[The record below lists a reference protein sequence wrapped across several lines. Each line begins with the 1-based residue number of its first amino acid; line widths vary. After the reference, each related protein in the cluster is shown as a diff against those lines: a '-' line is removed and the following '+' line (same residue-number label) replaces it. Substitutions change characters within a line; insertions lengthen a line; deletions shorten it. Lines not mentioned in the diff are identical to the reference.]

1 MADKNIKKRLARLK
15 RKNRIRKKIHGTTEK
30 PRLTV
35 FRSAKHIYA
44 QLVDDTTG
52 KTLTGVSSLNKEL
65 QASIEEVRKKE
76 GKVGVS
82 KLVGKAIAEKAKK
95 MKIEAVVFDRNGFI
109 YHGRVKAVADGARE
123 GGLKF

>member
-15 RKNRIRKKIHGTTEK
+15 RKKRIRRKVWGTSEK
-30 PRLTV
+30 PRLVV
-35 FRSAKHIYA
+35 FRSAKHVYV
-44 QLVDDTTG
+44 QLIDDTSG
-52 KTLTGVSSLNKEL
+52 KTLTGVSTLTKDIRDTL
-65 QASIEEVRKKE
+65 ADIRKKE

-82 KLVGKAIAEKAKK
+82 KLVGKAIAERAKK
-95 MKIEAVVFDRNGFI
+95 LNIESVVFDRNGFN

>member
-15 RKNRIRKKIHGTTEK
+15 RKKRIRRKVWGTSEK
-30 PRLTV
+30 PRLVV

-44 QLVDDTTG
+44 QLIDDTTG
-52 KTLTGVSSLNKEL
+52 KTLTGVSTLTKDIRDTL
-65 QASIEEVRKKE
+65 ADIRKKE

-82 KLVGKAIAEKAKK
+82 KVVGKAIAERAKK
-95 MKIEAVVFDRNGFI
+95 LNIESVVFDRNGFN

>member
-15 RKNRIRKKIHGTTEK
+15 RKSRIRKKIHGTTEK

-52 KTLTGVSSLNKEL
+52 KTLTGISSLSKEL
-65 QASIEEVRKKE
+65 QGSIEEVRKKE

-95 MKIEAVVFDRNGFI
+95 MKIETVVFDRNGFI
-109 YHGRVKAVADGARE
+109 FHGRVKAVADGARE

>member
-1 MADKNIKKRLARLK
+1 MADKNTKKRLARLK
-15 RKNRIRKKIHGTTEK
+15 RKRRIRGKVFGTPEK
-30 PRLTV
+30 PRLVV

-44 QLVDDTTG
+44 QLIDDTNQ
-52 KTLTGVSSLNKEL
+52 KTVTGVSTLSKDVKNAL
-65 QASIEEVRKKE
+65 ADVRKKK

-82 KLVGKAIAEKAKK
+82 KLVGKAIADRAKK
-95 MKIEAVVFDRNGFI
+95 LKIESVVFDRNGFI

>member
-1 MADKNIKKRLARLK
+1 MANKNIKKRLARLK
-15 RKNRIRKKIHGTTEK
+15 RKKRIRRKVFGTSEK
-30 PRLTV
+30 PRLMV

-44 QLVDDTTG
+44 QLIDDTSD
-52 KTLTGVSSLNKEL
+52 KTLTGVSSLTKEVRETL
-65 QASIEEVRKKE
+65 ADVRKKE

-82 KLVGKAIAEKAKK
+82 KLVGKTIAERAKK
-95 MKIEAVVFDRNGFI
+95 LNIESVVFDRNGFI

>member
-15 RKNRIRKKIHGTTEK
+15 RKSRIRKKIRGTTEK

-52 KTLTGVSSLNKEL
+52 KTLTGVSSLSKDL
-65 QASIEEVRKKE
+65 KASVEEVRKKE

-82 KLVGKAIAEKAKK
+82 KLIGKAIAERAKA
-95 MKIEAVVFDRNGFI
+95 MKIETVVFDRNGFI
-109 YHGRVKAVADGARE
+109 FHGRIKAVADGARE

>member
-15 RKNRIRKKIHGTTEK
+15 RKSRIRKKIHGTTEK

-65 QASIEEVRKKE
+65 QAAVEEVRKKE

-95 MKIEAVVFDRNGFI
+95 MNIETVVFDRNGFI
-109 YHGRVKAVADGARE
+109 FHGRVKAVADGARE

>member
-15 RKNRIRKKIHGTTEK
+15 RKSRIRKKIHGTTEK

-65 QASIEEVRKKE
+65 QAAVEEVRKKE

-95 MKIEAVVFDRNGFI
+95 MNIETVVFDRNGFI
-109 YHGRVKAVADGARE
+109 FHGRVKAVAEGARE

>member
-15 RKNRIRKKIHGTTEK
+15 RKSRIRKKIHGTTEK

-65 QASIEEVRKKE
+65 QAAIEEVRKKE

-95 MKIEAVVFDRNGFI
+95 MNIETVVFDRNGFI
-109 YHGRVKAVADGARE
+109 FHGRVKAVADGARE

>member
-1 MADKNIKKRLARLK
+1 MANKNIKKRLARLK
-15 RKNRIRKKIHGTTEK
+15 RKKRIRRKVFGTSEK
-30 PRLTV
+30 PRLAV

-44 QLVDDTTG
+44 QLIDDTSD
-52 KTLTGVSSLNKEL
+52 KTLTGVSSLTKEIRETL
-65 QASIEEVRKKE
+65 ADVRKKE

-82 KLVGKAIAEKAKK
+82 KLVGKTIAERAKK
-95 MKIEAVVFDRNGFI
+95 LNIESVVFDRNGFV

>member
-1 MADKNIKKRLARLK
+1 MADKNTKKRLARLK
-15 RKNRIRKKIHGTTEK
+15 RKRRIRGKVFGTPEK
-30 PRLTV
+30 PRLVV

-44 QLVDDTTG
+44 QLIDDTNQ
-52 KTLTGVSSLNKEL
+52 KTVTGVSTLSKDVKNAL
-65 QASIEEVRKKE
+65 ADVRKKE

-82 KLVGKAIAEKAKK
+82 KLVGKAIADRAKK
-95 MKIEAVVFDRNGFI
+95 LKIESVVFDRNGFI

>member
-15 RKNRIRKKIHGTTEK
+15 RKKRIRRKVWGTSEK
-30 PRLTV
+30 PRLAV
-35 FRSAKHIYA
+35 FRSAKHIYV
-44 QLVDDTTG
+44 QLIDDTQN
-52 KTLTGVSSLNKEL
+52 KTLTGVSTLTKEIRDTL
-65 QASIEEVRKKE
+65 ADVRKKE

-82 KLVGKAIAEKAKK
+82 KLVGKAIAERAKK
-95 MKIEAVVFDRNGFI
+95 LNIETVVFDRNGFN